1 MHIIKKERNRNAV
14 KSRGRLSLF
23 LMVILIAGQLF
34 ASSAAF
40 AAESSKTTPVPSSK
54 SNFTP
59 AKDWEK
65 YDHFNF
71 AEALQKSIYFY
82 DAEKCG
88 AEAGNGRIEWRGA
101 CHEGDEKIPL
111 TQTSLSKTFIEKYK
125 SLLDPDGDGA
135 VDVHGGFHD
144 AGDHVRFGLP
154 QSYTLGTLGWGFL
167 EFRDSYK
174 AIGEEEHMLE
184 IIKYFT
190 DTFLR
195 CSFLDEDGK
204 LVAFCY
210 MVGEGDLDHS
220 YWGPPE
226 LYPPNIPRPADF
238 ATAETPGSDVC
249 ASTSAALCTSYLI
262 YKDSDPEYAEK
273 CLTVAKAMY
282 EFAKQYRGKH
292 NGDGY
297 YTSAY
302 DEDEL
307 AWAAVWLYECT
318 GKIEYVR
325 EIDSIDDK
333 GYYTGYLNRI
343 IPENFNTNT
352 WYNTWTHCWD
362 VVWAGVFIKLNQL
375 IPDDERWDFFAR
387 WNIEYHSAG
396 QAKHVDP
403 NDHNYDTTSPAG
415 YIMINGWGSARYNTA
430 AQLCALIYEKYHPE
444 RTDFGDWAK
453 GQMEYIM
460 GRNPMGYSYI
470 VGYGYEQGLPFASH
484 VHHRAAHGSKTLS
497 MLDPPEHRHI
507 LWGALAGGPD
517 KQDYHQ
523 DVTTDFV
530 YNEVA
535 VDYNAAFVGACAG
548 LYKYY
553 GEGQEPIP
561 NFPPKEPK
569 VDDYYCESRIERENA
584 ESTQIVLRLHNES
597 SQPPHYETGMMVK
610 YFFSIKEL
618 LECGQTIND
627 VVFAVEYDEQIS
639 LQDEPIVYRGPF
651 KWDDNGTYYY
661 EFDWSG
667 RKIYGDR
674 ELQISLRAKQD
685 SNYMT
690 HWDPT
695 NDYSRKGV
703 TSTYAINKSVP
714 VYMNG
719 VKVYGEEPPKTT
731 PEPTPTLNPNVTP
744 DNNASIKVLYRCG
757 VDGSLKNVIRST
769 INVRNTGTTPIDLSD
784 VKVRY
789 WFTDDGSGQNSFICE
804 YAAIGTDKVKG
815 IICKIDNPVSDAD
828 SYCEIGFANDA
839 GKIAPGGSSGDIP
852 FRIESESTYDQKNDY
867 SFDSS
872 MEKAFGE
879 NNKITGYVRGELKYG
894 VEPVVIKPSA
904 TPTPTPKPGYK
915 ISGYIAPGF
924 SIPAS
929 KAAMLKQGFKVELT
943 GGGSVTTDKDGYFVI
958 TGVDPARNHVL
969 KITRENYLCR
979 EIKNIVV
986 DGDVEIGSASAPVV
1000 MWAGDIARNGVQ
1012 DNAINMTDII
1022 QVSTCFN
1029 STVGNAKYNEGM
1041 DFNKDGAI
1049 NMTDIMIIA
1058 NNFNK
1063 VSSDYPAVK

>member
-1 MHIIKKERNRNAV
+1 MNKHKESKRCFFKYGRGLSTFLLIIFITYNIFVSCTAV
-14 KSRGRLSLF
+14 E
-23 LMVILIAGQLF
+23 Q
-34 ASSAAF
+34 
-40 AAESSKTTPVPSSK
+40 TTPVPSTK
-54 SNFTP
+54 PGNFTP
-59 AKDWEK
+59 APGWEN
-65 YDHFNF
+65 YNHFNF

-88 AEAGNGRIEWRGA
+88 AAAGNGPIEWRGA

-111 TQTSLSKTFIEKYK
+111 SNTSLSKAFIEKYK
-125 SLLDPDGDGA
+125 SILDPDGDET

-154 QSYTLGTLGWGFL
+154 QSYAAGTLGWGFL
-167 EFRDSYK
+167 EFREEFKKLDQ
-174 AIGEEEHMLE
+174 EEHMLE
-184 IIKYFT
+184 ILKYFS

-195 CSFLDEDGK
+195 CSFLDKDGK
-204 LVAFCY
+204 LIAFCY

-226 LYPPNIPRPADF
+226 LYPANIPRPADF

-249 ASTSAALCTSYLI
+249 ASTSAALCTAYLI
-262 YKDSDPEYAEK
+262 FKDSDPEYASR

-282 EFAKQYRGKH
+282 DFAVKYRGKH

-318 GKIEYVR
+318 GDMNYVR
-325 EIDSIDDK
+325 DIDSIDDK
-333 GYYTGYLNRI
+333 GYYTGYIKRI

-352 WYNTWTHCWD
+352 WFNSWTHCWD
-362 VVWAGVFIKLNQL
+362 VVWAGVFLKLNAL
-375 IPDDERWDFFAR
+375 LPDDERWDFFAR

-396 QAKHVDP
+396 LAKHVDP

-430 AQLCALIYEKYHPE
+430 AQLCALVYEKYHPE

-470 VGYGYEQGLPFASH
+470 VGYGYEKGLPFARH

-497 MLDPPEHRHI
+497 MLDPPEHKHI

-569 VDDYYCESRIERENA
+569 QDDYYCESRIERENT
-584 ESTQIVLRLHNES
+584 ESTQIVLKLHNES
-597 SQPPHYETGMMVK
+597 SQPPHYETGMMVR
-610 YFFSIKEL
+610 YFFNISEL
-618 LECGQTIND
+618 LESGQSIED
-627 VVFAVEYDEQIS
+627 IVFAVEYDEQIS
-639 LQDEPIVYRGPF
+639 LQDDPIEFRGPF
-651 KWDDNGTYYY
+651 KWDDSGTYYY

-674 ELQISLRAKQD
+674 ELQISMRAKQD
-685 SNYMT
+685 SNYTT
-690 HWDPT
+690 HWDPS
-695 NDYSRKGV
+695 NDYSRKDV
-703 TSTYAINKSVP
+703 TSSYAVNKNVP
-714 VYMNG
+714 VYLNG
-719 VKVYGEEPPKTT
+719 VKVYGEEPPKNASK
-731 PEPTPTLNPNVTP
+731 PTPTVDPRVTP
-744 DNNASIKVLYRCG
+744 DNNASLKVLYKG
-757 VDGSLKNVIRST
+757 TIDGSLKNTIRAA
-769 INVRNTGTTPIDLSD
+769 INIKNTGTAPVDLSD

-789 WFTDDGSGQNSFICE
+789 WFTSDGGQNSFTCE
-804 YAAIGTDKVKG
+804 YALIGTEKVTG
-815 IICKIDNPVSDAD
+815 NFFTIDNAVPDAD
-828 SYCEIGFANDA
+828 TYCEIGFTKDA

-852 FRIESESTYDQKNDY
+852 FRIESTSSYDQTNDY
-867 SFDSS
+867 SFDSNITK
-872 MEKAFGE
+872 EFGD
-879 NNKITGYVRGELKYG
+879 NKKITAYVNSTHKYG
-894 VEPVVIKPSA
+894 VEPVTTIKP
-904 TPTPTPKPGYK
+904 TPSGYK
-915 ISGYIAPGF
+915 ISGYIQPNFTILPSNAE
-924 SIPAS
+924 
-929 KAAMLKQGFKVELT
+929 KLKEGFKVELL
-943 GGGSVTTDKDGYFVI
+943 GDSKYATTDKNGYFEINGVPSGKSYTLRI
-958 TGVDPARNHVL
+958 TKAS
-969 KITRENYLCR
+969 YLQR

-986 DGDVEIGSASAPVV
+986 NDNIVIGTASSPIA
-1000 MWAGDIARNGVQ
+1000 MWAGDTARKGVQ
-1012 DNAINMTDII
+1012 DNAINMADII
-1022 QVSTCFN
+1022 EFAACFN
-1029 STVGNAKYNEGM
+1029 LTRDNANYKA
-1041 DFNKDGAI
+1041 DIDINKDGAI
-1049 NMTDIMIIA
+1049 NMSDIIIVA
-1058 NNFNK
+1058 KCFNK
-1063 VSSDYPAVK
+1063 VSADYPAV